1 MKQLISK
8 ATSQVLLLLGILTL
22 LLTCVPLAVADT
34 AATMSSPTPGTTL
47 ASSDWFEWNPGV
59 PAENFDWYGIWVGTT
74 AAKHDIADINV
85 PSASTSVKIPGLPR
99 DGGRVF
105 VRLWSHVR
113 GSNWI
118 YNDYTYESCV
128 CDVSAIPAAPS
139 RGARVATASLGEPA
153 ANGSEMPASEN
164 AASLADPNT
173 YVIGP
178 LDVLQ
183 ITVWKEPEM
192 SMASVPVR
200 PDGKIS
206 LPLLNDVRAAGLTT
220 IQLNASLTA
229 LFQKFVQDPKV
240 TTVVT
245 AVNSKRVYIL
255 GEVGHPGPVA
265 MLPDMNV
272 LQALSLAGGL
282 SQYANAKKIYVL
294 RTELGT
300 QRRIPFNYKKA
311 LKGSKAQPNIHL
323 QPGDT
328 IVVP

>member
-1 MKQLISK
+1 MKQRISE
-8 ATSQVLLLLGILTL
+8 ATSQIVLLPGIFVLLLWS
-22 LLTCVPLAVADT
+22 VPLAAADT

-47 ASSDWFEWNPGV
+47 ASSDRFEWSPAV
-59 PAENFDWYGIWVGTT
+59 PKENFDGYSLWVGTT
-74 AAKHDIADINV
+74 AAKSDVAEINV
-85 PSASTSVKIPGLPR
+85 PLASTSVTVPRLPHA
-99 DGGRVF
+99 GGRVF

-118 YNDYTYESCV
+118 YNDYTYKACV
-128 CDVSAIPAAPS
+128 CDASNTSAQPSRPARVTQASLSEPAADRSGTPTAAS
-139 RGARVATASLGEPA
+139 TASLVD
-153 ANGSEMPASEN
+153 SEA
-164 AASLADPNT
+164 

-220 IQLNASLTA
+220 VQLNASLTTQ
-229 LFQKFVQDPKV
+229 LQKFVQDPKV

-255 GEVGHPGPVA
+255 GEVGHPGPFA
-265 MLPDMNV
+265 LLPDLNV

-294 RTELGT
+294 RTEPGT
-300 QRRIPFNYKKA
+300 QRRIPFDYKKA
-311 LKGSKAQPNIHL
+311 LRGSKTQPNIRL